1 MEALQLM
8 QIAVKMVS
16 NISKQEKLEKLRNV
30 MSQHDV
36 DAYIVSSSDPH
47 MSEYT
52 PDKYK
57 RREFMTDFFGSQ
69 GICVVTKSSA
79 HLIVDG
85 RYIVEAKKTA
95 TPEYQVHLFKRG
107 FYLDIVDILKEE
119 NFCGELGIDI
129 EVTSWMSFKALAN
142 YIESSGLNKDR
153 NFTIKFLN
161 LNLVDI
167 IRPQEEIKPNKSEI
181 FIHEVKYAGETSK
194 SKVKKVLFEMK
205 RQNAKLLFLSSL
217 TQISWLLN
225 LRGSDV
231 HCTPVFLGY
240 VILEILDGTDPIDG
254 GEILFNL
261 KVFADI
267 NCIKNCE
274 EILKNE
280 FQNHISIIQIENVM
294 DELYRLFSELNSD
307 PNSKLSKIWLPENY
321 CNLAIMDTLFKV
333 LNPQENHNSSSYYKC
348 LINYFNSS
356 KILITSE
363 SPIIMLRAVKNEIEL
378 RGMRDCHIYD
388 GLALTKFLYYLYK
401 AGRDGT
407 LFSGK
412 VTEWDLSQK
421 LLEFRKQQPKFV
433 YPSFDTISSIGEN
446 GAIIHYR
453 PEENNSSIIK
463 PDLYLCDSG
472 GQYYTGTTDV
482 TRTLFLFGNGE
493 EKPTIEQVET
503 FTRVLI
509 GFIRLH
515 KSIFPVGTNAIAIDV
530 LARASLWEAGLD
542 YLHGTGHGVGSFL
555 SVHEE
560 PWSICYK
567 VGRDGI
573 CNQNLAVGAV
583 VSIEPGYYE
592 EGKYGI
598 RIENLAEIVEA
609 EIENGYK
616 KMNKFLKFSPLTF
629 APIQKE
635 MIDVSMLSDDEL
647 DWLNWYHSRTL
658 ESLEPLV
665 DDDPEFLRW
674 LVQECSPINREIS
687 KNPFPK
693 TLYQ

>member
-1 MEALQLM
+1 M
-8 QIAVKMVS
+8 S
-16 NISKQEKLEKLRNV
+16 NISKLKKLEELRSI
-30 MSQHDV
+30 MSQHGV
-36 DAYIVSSSDPH
+36 DAYIISSSDPH

-57 RREFMTDFFGSQ
+57 RREFMTGFSGSQ
-69 GICVVTKSSA
+69 GICLVTQSSA

-95 TPEYQVHLFKRG
+95 TPEYQVHLLKKG
-107 FYLDIVDILKEE
+107 FYADIVDILKEE
-119 NFCGELGIDI
+119 SFDGTLGIDV

-142 YIESSGLNKDR
+142 YIELSDLHLNT
-153 NFTIKFLN
+153 NFRIKLLN
-161 LNLVDI
+161 LNFVDVL
-167 IRPQEEIKPNKSEI
+167 RPQEEIEQARSEI
-181 FIHEVKYAGETSK
+181 FVHGIEYAGESSK
-194 SKVKKVLFEMK
+194 SKVSKVLLEMK
-205 RQNAKLLFLSSL
+205 KLNAKILFLSSL

-231 HCTPVFLGY
+231 HCTPVFLSY
-240 VILEILDGTDPIDG
+240 LIVEILDDKVGIDKK
-254 GEILFNL
+254 ETSFSL
-261 KVFADI
+261 KVFV
-267 NCIKNCE
+267 NVESIKCCE
-274 EILKNE
+274 EVLKNE
-280 FQNHISIIQIENVM
+280 FQDKISIIQIENIM
-294 DELYRLFSELNSD
+294 DELFHSFSKLNSHTKNELN
-307 PNSKLSKIWLPENY
+307 KIWLPENF
-321 CNLAIMDTLFKV
+321 CNLAAMDTLFKV
-333 LNPQENHNSSSYYKC
+333 LNPRENCNNSSYYKY
-348 LINYFNSS
+348 LIDYLNSS
-356 KILITSE
+356 KLLITSE
-363 SPIIMLRAVKNEIEL
+363 SPIIMLRAIKNKIEL
-378 RGMRDCHIYD
+378 KGMRECHIYD

-401 AGRDGT
+401 AGRDKT
-407 LFSGK
+407 LFNGK
-412 VTEWDLSQK
+412 VSEWDLSQK

-453 PEENNSSIIK
+453 PEKENSSIIK

-472 GQYYTGTTDV
+472 GQYHTGTTDV
-482 TRTLFLFGNGE
+482 TRTLFLFGIGE
-493 EKPTIEQVET
+493 ERPTIEQIES

-515 KSIFPVGTNAIAIDV
+515 KLVFPIGTNATAIDV

-567 VGRDGI
+567 VGRDGASK
-573 CNQNLAVGAV
+573 QNLAAGAV

-598 RIENLAEIVEA
+598 RIENLAEI
-609 EIENGYK
+609 IEVDIDNGYR

-635 MIDVSMLSDDEL
+635 MIDISILSDDEL
-647 DWLNWYHSRTL
+647 DWLNWYHSKTL
-658 ESLEPLV
+658 ENLEPLV
-665 DDDPEFLRW
+665 DDDPEFLKW
-674 LVQECSPINREIS
+674 LVQACSPINRYIS
-687 KNPFPK
+687 KIDFPK

>member
-1 MEALQLM
+1 ML
-8 QIAVKMVS
+8 
-16 NISKQEKLEKLRNV
+16 NISRLEKLEKLRNI

-36 DAYIVSSSDPH
+36 DAYIISSSDPH

-69 GICVVTKSSA
+69 GTCLVTKSSA

-95 TPEYQVHLFKRG
+95 TPEYQVHLLKGG
-107 FYLDIVDILKEE
+107 FYADIVDILKEE
-119 NFCGELGIDI
+119 NFCGALGVDV
-129 EVTSWMSFKALAN
+129 EVTSWMSFKALTN
-142 YIESSGLNKDR
+142 YIEYSGLNVNT
-153 NFTIKFLN
+153 NFRIKLLD

-167 IRPQEEIKPNKSEI
+167 IRPQEEIKPTRTDI
-181 FIHEVKYAGETSK
+181 FIHEVEYAGESSK
-194 SKVKKVLFEMK
+194 SKVNKVLLEMK
-205 RQNAKLLFLSSL
+205 KQNARILFLSSL

-240 VILEILDGTDPIDG
+240 LIVEILDKIDQIETK
-254 GEILFNL
+254 EISFRL
-261 KVFADI
+261 KVFVNI
-267 NCIKNCE
+267 ECIKSCE
-274 EILKNE
+274 EMLKNE
-280 FQNHISIIQIENVM
+280 FQDQISIIQIENIM
-294 DELYRLFSELNSD
+294 EELHHSFSELNS
-307 PNSKLSKIWLPENY
+307 NQTSKLNKIWLPENF
-321 CNLAIMDTLFKV
+321 CNLATMDTLLKV
-333 LNPQENHNSSSYYKC
+333 FNPQENYDSSNYYKY
-348 LINYFNSS
+348 LIDYFNSS
-356 KILITSE
+356 KLLITSE
-363 SPIIMLRAVKNEIEL
+363 SPIIMLRAIKNEIEL
-378 RGMRDCHIYD
+378 KGMRDCHIYD

-401 AGRDGT
+401 SGREGT
-407 LFSGK
+407 LFDGK
-412 VTEWDLSQK
+412 VSEWDLSQK

-446 GAIIHYR
+446 GAVIHYR
-453 PEENNSSIIK
+453 PEKENSSIIK

-493 EKPTIEQVET
+493 ERPTIEQIET

-515 KSIFPVGTNAIAIDV
+515 KLVFPVGTNAVAIDV

-567 VGRDGI
+567 VGRGGVY
-573 CNQNLAVGAV
+573 NQNLAAGAV

-609 EIENGYK
+609 DINNGYK
-616 KMNKFLKFSPLTF
+616 KMNRFLKFSPLTF
-629 APIQKE
+629 APIQRE
-635 MIDVSMLSDDEL
+635 MIDISILSDEEL
-647 DWLNWYHSRTL
+647 DWLNWYHLKTL
-658 ESLEPLV
+658 ENLEPLV
-665 DDDPEFLRW
+665 DDDPEFLKW
-674 LVQECSPINREIS
+674 LVQVCSPINRDIS
-687 KNPFPK
+687 KVNFPR